1 MLHREHSDFQWFK
14 ERARTLKSSS
24 IAAYTSTTTMATT
37 EPSDPNER
45 ADLDLPPKS
54 YADAVV
60 TGPPGNGHERHPSV
74 SGASS
79 ATAVDD
85 GAHRAQLDEDKL
97 VYEKHTGTNG
107 GGRLTS
113 VRPDDSYERA
123 LHHNGKTA
131 PRNGKIR
138 AENRPMSSLESGR
151 KAGAG
156 WQRSA

>member
-14 ERARTLKSSS
+14 ERARALKSST
-24 IAAYTSTTTMATT
+24 IAAYTSPYPMATT
-37 EPSDPNER
+37 EPADPTER
-45 ADLDLPPKS
+45 AELDLPPKS

-60 TGPPGNGHERHPSV
+60 TGAPANGHEHHPSM

-97 VYEKHTGTNG
+97 IYEKHTGANG
-107 GGRLTS
+107 GGKLTS

-123 LHHNGKTA
+123 LRHNGQTA
-131 PRNGKIR
+131 PKYGKKR
-138 AENRPMSSLESGR
+138 AEHRPMSPLESGR

>member
-14 ERARTLKSSS
+14 ERTQSLHSKSISEYS
-24 IAAYTSTTTMATT
+24 AMATT
-37 EPSDPNER
+37 AEPSLPGER
-45 ADLDLPPKS
+45 AEHALPPKS

-60 TGPPGNGHERHPSV
+60 SGNDTKGNAQDRRPSV

-85 GAHRAQLDEDKL
+85 TASRSQVDEDKL
-97 VYEKHTGTNG
+97 VYEKYTGTNG

-113 VRPDDSYERA
+113 VRPDISYEQSLR
-123 LHHNGKTA
+123 HNDTTTPRERKKTA
-131 PRNGKIR
+131 
-138 AENRPMSSLESGR
+138 ANRPQFPLESGR
-151 KAGAG
+151 TAGAG